1 MKVFTKDQSKPFGEQ
16 SWPMFWIFQ
25 ERVEAHA
32 VSDRLTE
39 VQSSRQ
45 PELRAQSERPW
56 VFTMELV
63 HNGRPWLLS
72 IVTDMWFTVLPQR
85 VVVCRES
92 TTVKMDY
99 TEKKG
104 GRVQFVLE
112 LLVFCS
118 FFGVLFKQFAQGQH
132 PITTSVLY
140 FGGIC
145 LLPKYST
152 VLHSTEPCQKQPFI
166 CKNTV
171 LLYLNTHLP
180 NICRL
185 H

>member
-1 MKVFTKDQSKPFGEQ
+1 MLSLTNWRRCKAAGSQSYGCKVTARTG
-16 SWPMFWIFQ
+16 
-25 ERVEAHA
+25 
-32 VSDRLTE
+32 
-39 VQSSRQ
+39 
-45 PELRAQSERPW
+45 

-72 IVTDMWFTVLPQR
+72 IITDMWFTVLPQR

-99 TEKKG
+99 TGKKG
-104 GRVQFVLE
+104 SGGVRGVGWIRFGIV
-112 LLVFCS
+112 S

-152 VLHSTEPCQKQPFI
+152 VLHNIEPCQKQPFI
-166 CKNTV
+166 CKKKPHST
-171 LLYLNTHLP
+171 
-180 NICRL
+180 IIFE
-185 H
+185 